1 MSSLGSIGLAA
12 NHLRKTRL
20 HGAIRLDSD
29 MGFVDN
35 SAFSPAL
42 DQCRQSLRIRDAGKA
57 ISKRGVVGT
66 KIARGQA
73 MPRYSAL
80 VAGASMPVASQ
91 VSLTGYV
98 IPLPLAI
105 EYFHR
110 QLSRGGCR
118 QAAWAT

>member
-1 MSSLGSIGLAA
+1 
-12 NHLRKTRL
+12 
-20 HGAIRLDSD
+20 